1 MQGEHEGRAPPPPPR
16 KNVTSGKVPRGQLPP
31 DHKGAPEGGLEVTAA
46 EGIGALDE
54 AETLSATLTQLPSGS
69 EVNMTTH

>member
-1 MQGEHEGRAPPPPPR
+1 MRAGAPR